1 MIFYLVIIIKKLLS
15 ASQKETIVPI
25 NKEISSLLLRC
36 S

>member
-1 MIFYLVIIIKKLLS
+1 VQLS
-15 ASQKETIVPI
+15 ALQKGTIVPI